1 VLLLRKICVIN
12 QKGGVGKTTTAVN
25 LAAGLS
31 RENRSV
37 LLIDLDPQGNVGTSL
52 KTEIKK
58 DVFDLLFNNADPF
71 ECIVKMGKN
80 LDVIPSKETLTKAET
95 LLQKMEDKHVLL
107 RQILQ
112 KVEGK
117 YDYIILDC
125 PPSLGTLNQNAILY
139 SDEAFIPVATD
150 FLGYDALKK
159 MIEAINDINS
169 FYDHFCK
176 VSKIIPT
183 MFDKRNKLAKEVLNQ
198 MNSEHYGLVADP
210 IRTCSKVRESPRSGK
225 SVFRHAPK
233 SRGAED
239 YSTLVRHVIY
249 DEPSELYQNA

>member
-1 VLLLRKICVIN
+1 MRKICVIN

-31 RENRSV
+31 RENRKV
-37 LLIDLDPQGNVGTSL
+37 LLVDLDPQGNVGTSL
-52 KTEIKK
+52 QTEHKK
-58 DVFDLLFNNADPF
+58 DVYELLFNNADVK
-71 ECIVKMGKN
+71 ECVVSMGKN

-95 LLQKMEDKHVLL
+95 LLQSTENKHYVLARSL
-107 RQILQ
+107 
-112 KVEGK
+112 KSVENE
-117 YDYIILDC
+117 YDYVIIDC
-125 PPSLGTLNQNAILY
+125 PPSLGTLNQNAILF

-159 MIEAINDINS
+159 MVEAINDING

-198 MNSEHYGLVADP
+198 MNSDHYGLVSDP
-210 IRTCSKVRESPRSGK
+210 IRTCSKVKESPKSGK
-225 SVFRHAPK
+225 SIFRHAPK

-239 YSTLVRHVIY
+239 YTTLVRHVIY
-249 DEPSELYQNA
+249 DEPSDLYSRAA